1 MKSIYNLCGILILTA
16 SNIVAQKK
24 ADFLIIQNPLQLT
37 IFNKY
42 EQPLDE
48 SSKIFFLSYSP
59 FQILNKSTILGDQI
73 SKAVEFQFRNEVY
86 YILKNE
92 KGGLIGDTKDNYK
105 QFFVGAAV
113 IDDTITI
120 LQDNA
125 VSLFEKYG
133 LQGNRTFLQKKDMV
147 IRIFKH
153 SNAFYVLCSGKRN
166 EYGWSTLEPKNA
178 WEKAVEE
185 EKSQDSIS
193 AETAVIFQLIID
205 RMQAVNKIY
214 EQYFGYFNGKTKQQK
229 SIPRWECRP
238 SPEVLDCRLEGIFD
252 PDQLSS
258 SNQYLKQDIDNIL
271 IGKPYSVT
279 YERGVIMVRYDGR

>member
-1 MKSIYNLCGILILTA
+1 MKSLHNLFLVLILTA
-16 SNIVAQKK
+16 GGTVAQKK
-24 ADFLIIQNPLQLT
+24 ADFLIVQNPLQLT

-42 EQPLDE
+42 EQPVDE
-48 SSKIFFLSYSP
+48 SSKTFFLSYSP

-105 QFFVGAAV
+105 QFFVGTTV
-113 IDDTITI
+113 MDDTITI
-120 LQDNA
+120 LQDDA

-133 LQGNRTFLQKKDMV
+133 LQGNRIFLQKNAVV

-153 SNAFYVLCSGKRN
+153 PNVFYILSSGRQN
-166 EYGWSTLEPKNA
+166 QYGWSTLEPKNA
-178 WEKAVEE
+178 WKKVVEE
-185 EKSQDSIS
+185 EKSKDSIS
-193 AETAVIFQLIID
+193 AETAVIFQSIVD

-214 EQYFGYFNGKTKQQK
+214 EQYFGYFNEKTKQQK
-229 SIPRWECRP
+229 SAPRWEC
-238 SPEVLDCRLEGIFD
+238 SPMTGALDCRLEGIFD

-279 YERGVIMVRYDGR
+279 YERGVITVRYDGR